1 MPIENIVEA
10 GLLLFVLL
18 NPFLLSIY
26 LLDLI
31 EGLPGDRFR
40 SVLIRGALISTV
52 VFVLFA
58 WAGDAIFAR
67 VLQVRFAAF
76 LMFGGIVFL
85 IVGIRY
91 VMVGSEAIRS
101 LRGSPEHVAGS
112 IAMPF
117 MIGPGTVSA
126 SILAGTRLPLLWAC
140 LAIASAIFATV
151 TCVLLLK
158 ALYERFS
165 ERYRSLVNHYVDIT
179 GRVSALVIGTLAVD
193 MILRGIELWV
203 RCAPASG

>member
-1 MPIENIVEA
+1 MLINEIVEA

-31 EGLPGDRFR
+31 EGLPGGTFR
-40 SVLIRGALISTV
+40 RVLVRGALIATV

-85 IVGIRY
+85 IVAVRY

-101 LRGSPEHVAGS
+101 LRGSPEHLAGS

-126 SILAGTRLPLLWAC
+126 SVLAGSRLPILWAAA
-140 LAIASAIFATV
+140 AIVGAMASTV
-151 TCVLLLK
+151 IGVFVLK
-158 ALYERFS
+158 AIHDVVKERHAKLVD
-165 ERYRSLVNHYVDIT
+165 RYIDIV
-179 GRVSALVIGTLAVD
+179 GRLSALVIGTLAVE
-193 MILRGIELWV
+193 MIFQAIDRWLTRAEL
-203 RCAPASG
+203 

>member
-1 MPIENIVEA
+1 MLINEIVEA

-31 EGLPGDRFR
+31 EGLEGVKFR
-40 SVLIRGALISTV
+40 RVLVRGALISTV

-58 WAGDAIFAR
+58 WAGDAIFSR

-85 IVGIRY
+85 IVAIRY

-101 LRGSPEHVAGS
+101 LRGSPEHLAGS

-126 SILAGTRLPLLWAC
+126 SVVAGSRLPILWAVV
-140 LAIASAIFATV
+140 AIVGAMAATV
-151 TCVLLLK
+151 VGVFLLK
-158 ALYERFS
+158 AIHDLVKEHHAKLVD
-165 ERYRSLVNHYVDIT
+165 RYIDIV
-179 GRVSALVIGTLAVD
+179 GRLSALVIGTLAVE
-193 MILRGIELWV
+193 MILQALERWLDRGDV
-203 RCAPASG
+203 